1 MSALTELWTQIVE
14 QFQLVAASALPLVAA
29 ALLLL
34 LVGWLLALLGRAI
47 ISGLLRRLGLDRLA
61 GQLGIDQG
69 LRQMGIE
76 APASSILGHVAYWI
90 ILLIFVLAAANRL
103 GLVGVTEALR
113 VFIAYL
119 PSVLA
124 AALILFLGVVL
135 GRFLGNAVGTFAE
148 QAGVSGGR
156 VLGQAVRFFVIALTV
171 ILAMAQL
178 HLDIR
183 LLNTIAVIVVGGVAL
198 TLGLAFGLGSRDLAQ
213 SIMAGFHAREAFKP
227 GQRLAIR
234 DYTGKL
240 VRINAAQA
248 VLQIE
253 GGYVSLPNTAL
264 LEEEVLVLDEV
275 EEDT

>member
-1 MSALTELWTQIVE
+1 
-14 QFQLVAASALPLVAA
+14 VAA

-34 LVGWLLALLGRAI
+34 LAGWLFALLGRAVV
-47 ISGLLRRLGLDRLA
+47 SGLLRRVGLDRLA
-61 GQLGIDQG
+61 ERLGADRALNQLGIE
-69 LRQMGIE
+69 MTV
-76 APASSILGHVAYWI
+76 SSILGRVIYWF

-113 VFIAYL
+113 IFIGYL

-171 ILAMAQL
+171 ILAMEQL
-178 HLDIR
+178 NLETQ
-183 LLNTIAVIVVGGVAL
+183 LLSTIAVIAIGAVAL
-198 TLGLAFGLGSRDLAQ
+198 AMGLAFGLGSRDLAR
-213 SIMAGFHAREAFKP
+213 SIMAGFHAREAFQV
-227 GQRLAIR
+227 GQRLTVR
-234 DYTGKL
+234 HHTGQL

-248 VLQIE
+248 VLE
-253 GGYVSLPNTAL
+253 TEDGYVSLPNTVL
-264 LEEEVLVLDEV
+264 LEEEILVLDET
-275 EEDT
+275 EGAA

>member
-1 MSALTELWTQIVE
+1 MPSLTELWTQIVE
-14 QFQLVAASALPLVAA
+14 QFQSVTASALPPLAA

-47 ISGLLRRLGLDRLA
+47 VSGLLRRVGLDRLA
-61 GQLGIDQG
+61 ERLGIEQALSQLGIETSIS
-69 LRQMGIE
+69 R
-76 APASSILGHVAYWI
+76 ILGRIVYWF
-90 ILLIFVLAAANRL
+90 ILLIFILAATNRL

-113 VFIAYL
+113 VFIGYL

-156 VLGQAVRFFVIALTV
+156 VLGQAIRFFVIALAV
-171 ILAMAQL
+171 ILAMEQL
-178 HLDIR
+178 NLETR
-183 LLNTIAVIVVGGVAL
+183 LLSTIAVIVIGAVAL
-198 TLGLAFGLGSRDLAQ
+198 AMGLAFGLGSRGLAH

-234 DYTGKL
+234 DYTGQL
-240 VRINAAQA
+240 VRINAAQV
-248 VLQIE
+248 VLE
-253 GGYVSLPNTAL
+253 TEAGYVSLPNTAL
-264 LEEEVLVLDEV
+264 LEEEVLVLDGV
-275 EEDT
+275 EEVA

>member
-1 MSALTELWTQIVE
+1 MPSLTELWTEIVE
-14 QFQLVAASALPLVAA
+14 QFQSVTASALPPLAA

-47 ISGLLRRLGLDRLA
+47 VSGVLRRVGLDRLA
-61 GQLGIDQG
+61 ERLGIDQA
-69 LRQMGIE
+69 LSQLGIE
-76 APASSILGHVAYWI
+76 ASISGVLGRVAYWF
-90 ILLIFVLAAANRL
+90 ILLVFVLAAANRL

-113 VFIAYL
+113 IFIGYL

-156 VLGQAVRFFVIALTV
+156 VLGQAVRFFVIALTA
-171 ILAMAQL
+171 ILAMEQL
-178 HLDIR
+178 NLETR
-183 LLNTIAVIVVGGVAL
+183 LLSTIAVIVVGAL
-198 TLGLAFGLGSRDLAQ
+198 ALSMGLAFGLGSRDLAR

-234 DYTGKL
+234 DHTGQL

-253 GGYVSLPNTAL
+253 DGYVSLPNTAL
-264 LEEEVLVLDEV
+264 LEEEVLVLDGV
-275 EEDT
+275 EEDA

>member
-1 MSALTELWTQIVE
+1 MPSLTELWTEVVE
-14 QFQLVAASALPLVAA
+14 QFQSVTASALPPLAA

-47 ISGLLRRLGLDRLA
+47 VSGVLRRVGLDRLA
-61 GQLGIDQG
+61 ERLGIDQA
-69 LRQMGIE
+69 LSQLGIE
-76 APASSILGHVAYWI
+76 ASISGVLGRVAYWF
-90 ILLIFVLAAANRL
+90 ILLVFVLAAANRL

-113 VFIAYL
+113 IFIGYL

-156 VLGQAVRFFVIALTV
+156 VLGQAVRFFVIALTA
-171 ILAMAQL
+171 ILAMEQL
-178 HLDIR
+178 NLETR
-183 LLNTIAVIVVGGVAL
+183 LLSTIAVIVVGAL
-198 TLGLAFGLGSRDLAQ
+198 ALSMGLAFGLGSRDLAR

-234 DYTGKL
+234 DHTGQL

-253 GGYVSLPNTAL
+253 DGYVSLPNTAL
-264 LEEEVLVLDEV
+264 LEEEVLVLDGV
-275 EEDT
+275 EEDA

>member
-1 MSALTELWTQIVE
+1 MSPLTELWTQIVE
-14 QFQLVAASALPLVAA
+14 QFQSVTASALPPVAA

-34 LVGWLLALLGRAI
+34 LAGWLFALLGRAVV
-47 ISGLLRRLGLDRLA
+47 SGLLRRVGLDRLA
-61 GQLGIDQG
+61 ERLGADRALNQLGIE
-69 LRQMGIE
+69 MTV
-76 APASSILGHVAYWI
+76 SSILGRVIYWF

-113 VFIAYL
+113 IFIGYL

-171 ILAMAQL
+171 ILAMEQL
-178 HLDIR
+178 NLETQ
-183 LLNTIAVIVVGGVAL
+183 LLSTIAVIAIGAVAL
-198 TLGLAFGLGSRDLAQ
+198 AMGLAFGLGSRDLAR
-213 SIMAGFHAREAFKP
+213 SIMAGFHAREAFQV
-227 GQRLAIR
+227 GQRLTVR
-234 DYTGKL
+234 HHTGQL

-248 VLQIE
+248 VLE
-253 GGYVSLPNTAL
+253 TEDGYVSLPNTVL
-264 LEEEVLVLDEV
+264 LEEEILVLDET
-275 EEDT
+275 EGAA

>member
-1 MSALTELWTQIVE
+1 MPSLTELWTEIVE
-14 QFQLVAASALPLVAA
+14 QFRSVTASALPPLAA

-34 LVGWLLALLGRAI
+34 LAGWLLALLGRAI
-47 ISGLLRRLGLDRLA
+47 VSGLLRRVGLDRLA
-61 GQLGIDQG
+61 GRVGIDQA
-69 LRQMGIE
+69 LSQMGIE
-76 APASSILGHVAYWI
+76 ASISGVLGRVAYWF
-90 ILLIFVLAAANRL
+90 ILLVFVLAAANRL

-113 VFIAYL
+113 IFIGYL

-156 VLGQAVRFFVIALTV
+156 VLGQAVRFFVIGLTI
-171 ILAMAQL
+171 ILAMEQL
-178 HLDIR
+178 NLETR
-183 LLNTIAVIVVGGVAL
+183 LLSTIAVIVVGAL
-198 TLGLAFGLGSRDLAQ
+198 ALSMGLAFGLGSRDMAR

-234 DYTGKL
+234 HHTGQL

-248 VLQIE
+248 VLQTE
-253 GGYVSLPNTAL
+253 DGYVSLPNTAL
-264 LEEEVLVLDEV
+264 LEEEVLVLDGV
-275 EEDT
+275 EEEA